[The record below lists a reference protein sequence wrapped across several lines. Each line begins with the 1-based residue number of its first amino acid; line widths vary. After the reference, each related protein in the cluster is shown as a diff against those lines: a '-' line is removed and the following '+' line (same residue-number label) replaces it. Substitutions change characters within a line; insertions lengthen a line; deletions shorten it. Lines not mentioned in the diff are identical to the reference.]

1 MNLIKPSLFCLALVS
16 SSAFAED
23 CTMPEVPTLPDGAT
37 AGEQEM
43 LAGQTAVR
51 AYQADNTAY
60 RVCLDEKMEPAEQ
73 AALGDESDPALA
85 NAVATLNN
93 QYNASVAAEE
103 EVAVKFNAELRA
115 YKAANAK

>member
-16 SSAFAED
+16 SAVLAED
-23 CTMPEVPTLPDGAT
+23 CAIPEVPALPDGAT

-51 AYQADNTAY
+51 AYQAANTAY

-73 AALGDESDPALA
+73 AALGDESDPALTDA
-85 NAVATLNN
+85 IATLNN

-103 EVAVKFNAELRA
+103 EIANKFNTELRA
-115 YKAANAK
+115 YKAANPG

>member
-16 SSAFAED
+16 SAAFAED
-23 CTMPEVPTLPDGAT
+23 CAIPEVPALPDGAT

-51 AYQADNTAY
+51 AYQAANTAY

-73 AALGDESDPALA
+73 AALGDESDPALT
-85 NAVATLNN
+85 NAIATLNN

-103 EVAVKFNAELRA
+103 EIANKFNTELRA
-115 YKAANAK
+115 YKAANPG